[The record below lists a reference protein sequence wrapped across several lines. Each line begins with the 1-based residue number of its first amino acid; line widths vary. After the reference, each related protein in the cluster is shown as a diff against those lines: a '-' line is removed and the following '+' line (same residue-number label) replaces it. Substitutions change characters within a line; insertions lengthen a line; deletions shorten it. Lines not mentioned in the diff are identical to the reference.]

1 MCNDKIMFEQ
11 MRRPKLNSTVS
22 VGTSN
27 QVEVEVMEI
36 MKATSRC
43 NVANSNAPL
52 TDVLCVQLLM
62 CSLFLVSRIRKEWL
76 QVLFGEDKQGRVFC
90 EIPEKHPNRAAIAKA
105 QELTEGLYELRII
118 CNVQEWNTSLLTIR
132 EKQIL

>member
-1 MCNDKIMFEQ
+1 M
-11 MRRPKLNSTVS
+11 NSTVS

-52 TDVLCVQLLM
+52 TDVLCVPLLM